1 MPHLKPRPVAARPL
15 RATFPVPAE
24 VVSADFV
31 AMNQSLARGLAI
43 LQAFDSEYPEW
54 GVRELARKLD
64 LDRSVVSRLV
74 QTLAAAGFLE
84 KNSLTSR
91 YRIGPRAFEVG
102 QRYTH
107 SGPLYDIALSQMRDL
122 HEHHQLDV
130 YLAVRLE
137 TVVLYLGAIE
147 ADDVVFRAI
156 AGTRGHL
163 HSTSLG
169 KALLAFEK
177 DDVMREIVGRISLA
191 RLTPAT
197 KVSRPALIKELASVR
212 KQGYATSNGENLP
225 RIFSVSAPI
234 FDASGKVV
242 AAMSGSYPKDKMSKQ
257 RLDDMVEAMTSSAGH
272 ISRLLGHSND
282 MHRPIPALSIRLPK
296 PISRMRS

>member
-1 MPHLKPRPVAARPL
+1 MPNLRSLPEASGPSRKRSRARI
-15 RATFPVPAE
+15 A

-43 LQAFDSEYPEW
+43 LQAFDPESPEL
-54 GVRELARKLD
+54 GVRELGRKLG
-64 LDRSVVSRLV
+64 LDRSVVSRLA
-74 QTLAAAGFLE
+74 QTLAASGFLE
-84 KNSLTSR
+84 KSATGR

-107 SGPLYDIALSQMRDL
+107 SGPLYDAALSQMRDL
-122 HEHHQLDV
+122 HEFHHLDV

-169 KALLAFEK
+169 KVLLAFEK
-177 DDVMREIVGRISLA
+177 EAVMRDVLSRITLA

-197 KVSRPALIKELASVR
+197 KTSRRDLLKELTIVR
-212 KQGYATSNGENLP
+212 KRGYATSDGENLP
-225 RIFSVSAPI
+225 RIFSVATPI
-234 FDASGKVV
+234 FDASGQVV
-242 AAMSGSYPKDKMSKQ
+242 AAMSGSYPRDKMSKRQ
-257 RLDDMVEAMTSSAGH
+257 FETMVEAMTSSASQ
-272 ISRLLGHSND
+272 ISRVLGRKGD
-282 MHRPIPALSIRLPK
+282 MHPVPALSIRLPRSPARQK
-296 PISRMRS
+296 P